1 MKKLAEIITPQDVET
16 IFETIHA
23 MVALV
28 ESDGTL
34 VSWNSAFESCK
45 KTLPSTASLNDLF
58 SQKDKSVLH
67 SKLTNK
73 TPAHWAVEF
82 PPAGADSSAFCN
94 CFFFPAQDGRI
105 LFIAEQ
111 MEPDSSL
118 QDLVKHLNRRMKT
131 FQTESEFMKKLARN
145 KQVELDAVIAQ
156 AKEVSQTDPLTFLFN
171 RRAIIRE
178 LQDEVLRA
186 ERYNTPLSISLV
198 DVDNFK
204 TVNDTHGH
212 PIGDEVL
219 RQVAH
224 QLREGIRHPDIV
236 GRYGGEE
243 FLILLPSSG
252 INAAT
257 EQASRLC
264 RQVRETVVHVKEHA
278 VKITLSIG
286 VAQLRPGKDTWETL
300 LNRAD
305 NAMYEAKSNGRDRWV
320 VAE

>member
-1 MKKLAEIITPQDVET
+1 MTTQDVET
-16 IFETIHA
+16 IFETIQA

-34 VSWNSAFESCK
+34 VSWNSAFESWK
-45 KTLPSTASLNDLF
+45 GRLPSTASLNDLF
-58 SQKDKSVLH
+58 SEKDKNVLQA
-67 SKLTNK
+67 KLTNK
-73 TPAHWAVEF
+73 TAAHWAVQL
-82 PPAGADSSAFCN
+82 PPDGAGHAVFYN
-94 CFFFPAQDGRI
+94 CFLFPAQDGRT

-111 MEPDSSL
+111 METDITL
-118 QDLVKHLNRRMKT
+118 QEIIQDLNGQVNIFHAKS
-131 FQTESEFMKKLARN
+131 ESMRKLARS
-145 KQVELDAVIAQ
+145 KQVELNAVIAQ
-156 AKEVSQTDPLTFLFN
+156 AKEVSQTDPLTFLLN

-204 TVNDTHGH
+204 AVNDTHGH
-212 PIGDEVL
+212 PIGDQVL

-224 QLREGIRHPDIV
+224 QLREGVRTPDIV

-252 INAAT
+252 ITAAA

-264 RQVRETVVHVKEHA
+264 KQAHKKVMHVKEHA

-286 VAQLRPGKDTWETL
+286 VAQFRPGKDTWETL

-305 NAMYEAKSNGRDRWV
+305 HAMYKAKSSGRDRWV